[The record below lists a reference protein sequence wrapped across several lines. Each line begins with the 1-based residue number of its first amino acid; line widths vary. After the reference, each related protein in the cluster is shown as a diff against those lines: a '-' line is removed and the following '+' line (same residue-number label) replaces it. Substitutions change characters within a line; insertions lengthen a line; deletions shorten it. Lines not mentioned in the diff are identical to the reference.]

1 MDPLPKKRLKT
12 DPLDAESRRDISS
25 DKNENGGDELA
36 CDEDVIKKFL
46 VNGKIFVRI
55 LARVRI
61 LIKVEMIQ
69 KLGGLG
75 VSIL

>member
-36 CDEDVIKKFL
+36 CDEDVIKNF
-46 VNGKIFVRI
+46 F
-55 LARVRI
+55 A
-61 LIKVEMIQ
+61 
-69 KLGGLG
+69 
-75 VSIL
+75 